1 MTHPDILSA
10 RDLVASLGLHIS
22 ATAPETQ
29 NAAYGASVSEV
40 GCGRVRF
47 RVGKRTPAKPGLFVS
62 VWQRAGDGSTEPFA
76 AEDGIDLLVITVGEE
91 SWVGQFVFPRHA
103 LVEHGIVSVAG
114 RGGKR
119 GFRVYPPWSAT
130 QNEQSRNSQK
140 WQSAYFLDLENID
153 SRLARSLYEPI
164 LPSTVPSHNSDMR

>member
-130 QNEQSRNSQK
+130 QNEQARNSQK